1 MSECIHSPLCTN
13 ECPCDYYEERR
24 EEEYTKIV
32 PDFKGNAIV
41 YGHCVRCGQPIQY
54 PTDRVYNGCPY
65 CFARIIYKEDI

>member
-1 MSECIHSPLCTN
+1 MQN
-13 ECPCDYYEERR
+13 EDCQRSHNPWLDGD
-24 EEEYTKIV
+24 TTMII